1 MTEQVLE
8 IKYRCLHESCQ
19 IKGCREGVLTLE
31 ESVFNQLSALF
42 EDKTLFKSPR
52 GMCRLGFPQTLKVIN
67 ISKSGSAMVEGEE
80 GEGGETVIGKQGEK
94 KGVDPIDILME
105 EHKVVL
111 KRLELIEEQIRKRDI
126 DGLWITTAD
135 VENDIILHSIEKEEG
150 VLFPLLK
157 DSSPLIEG
165 AISIIKE
172 EHRELIALIDSIRSA
187 LKEGD
192 IPDSV
197 TYSAIANLRSHISK
211 EDNEFFE
218 MVNDYLDTEGEM
230 QLLQG
235 MAKAEKFHIVIQA
248 GNRIKELSSEKD
260 ASSSEREKF
269 NEALLAAKRSD
280 KDDGCCH

>member
-8 IKYRCLHESCQ
+8 IKYKCLHESCQ
-19 IKGCREGVLTLE
+19 IKGCREGVLTLDE
-31 ESVFNQLSALF
+31 AIFNQLSALF

-67 ISKSGSAMVEGEE
+67 ISKSGSAMVEGEV
-80 GEGGETVIGKQGEK
+80 GEGVETVIEK

-111 KRLELIEEQIRKRDI
+111 KRLELIEEQIRKRDLE
-126 DGLWITTAD
+126 GLWITTAD

-157 DSSPLIEG
+157 ASSPLIEG
-165 AISIIKE
+165 AISIIQE
-172 EHRELIALIDSIRSA
+172 EHRELIALIDSIRST

-192 IPDSV
+192 IIDSV
-197 TYSAIANLRSHISK
+197 IYSAIANLRSHIGK

-218 MVNDYLDTEGEM
+218 MVNDYLDTAGKM

-235 MAKAEKFHIVIQA
+235 MAKAEKSHIVIQA
-248 GNRIKELSSEKD
+248 GDRIKELSSEKD
-260 ASSSEREKF
+260 ASSSERERF
-269 NEALLAAKRSD
+269 NEALLAARKSA

>member
-8 IKYRCLHESCQ
+8 IKYKCLHESCQ

-31 ESVFNQLSALF
+31 ESTFDRLSALF
-42 EDKTLFKSPR
+42 EDKALFKSPR

-67 ISKSGSAMVEGEE
+67 ISKSGSAMVEREE
-80 GEGGETVIGKQGEK
+80 GEGAEAVIGKKGEE
-94 KGVDPIDILME
+94 KGVDPIEVLME
-105 EHKVVL
+105 EHRVVL

-157 DSSPLIEG
+157 ASSPLIEG
-165 AISIIKE
+165 AISIMKE

-192 IPDSV
+192 IFDSV
-197 TYSAIANLRSHISK
+197 IYSAIANLRSHISK

-218 MVNDYLDTEGEM
+218 MVDNYLDAEGKM

-235 MAKAEKFHIVIQA
+235 MAKADKSHIVVQA
-248 GNRIKELSSEKD
+248 GNRLEESSSERD

-269 NEALLAAKRSD
+269 NEALLAAKRSA
-280 KDDGCCH
+280 KDEGCCH